1 MRGRPRKNPKVERV
15 KPTLRPDFFQ
25 TKKGIH
31 IKLDKDVHTALRSL
45 TFQRGITM
53 QDVFEE
59 FATLLTS
66 DNKRAVGIIDSFIL
80 RRLNLPKR
88 KSAYKKKKEV
98 EMSDPEKQSLYDLII
113 DENLG
118 LDEDPED
125 PGE

>member
-1 MRGRPRKNPKVERV
+1 MRGRPRKTQKSSEV
-15 KPTLRPDFFQ
+15 KPTLRQDLFQ
-25 TKKGIH
+25 LKKGIH
-31 IKLDKDVHTALRSL
+31 IKLDRETHTALRAL

-66 DNKRAVGIIDSFIL
+66 DNKRAIGILDSFIL

-118 LDEDPED
+118 FDEGTEES
-125 PGE
+125 GE